1 MYQKLFLILLLFVC
15 TVLSRPNVAG
25 PVKGALPRPLKKSIS
40 LFSFSDDSPVWGN
53 CPDGFQ
59 MDVNGVCREVWYEDY
74 DN

>member
-1 MYQKLFLILLLFVC
+1 MFQKLFLILLLFVC

-25 PVKGALPRPLKKSIS
+25 PANVALPKKSNS
-40 LFSFSDDSPVWGN
+40 LFAFSDDSPVWGN